1 MSEITLKIWVQSE
14 QKEKLTSNKI
24 ERITKWS

>member
-1 MSEITLKIWVQSE
+1 MSEINLKIWVQSK
-14 QKEKLTSNKI
+14 QKEKLTSSKT